1 MDRLKGTI
9 KFAFSL
15 AFGITLS
22 VEGGLAETLTPAQAK
37 NHIGETATVCGKV
50 VSATFA
56 ERSRG
61 WPTFLN
67 LDEPYPHQIF
77 TVLIWGRDRV
87 NFGTPEKTYN
97 GKSVCVTGAILKYRG
112 IPEMILSD
120 PSQISVQSGFF
131 WPLIAVLILCAGG
144 SFAFWYF
151 RIRKRPIKFDE
162 IKLFGKGSATKRHG
176 GRV

>member
-61 WPTFLN
+61 C
-67 LDEPYPHQIF
+67 
-77 TVLIWGRDRV
+77 R
-87 NFGTPEKTYN
+87 
-97 GKSVCVTGAILKYRG
+97 
-112 IPEMILSD
+112 LSSTSMS
-120 PSQISVQSGFF
+120 P
-131 WPLIAVLILCAGG
+131 
-144 SFAFWYF
+144 
-151 RIRKRPIKFDE
+151 IRTRY
-162 IKLFGKGSATKRHG
+162 LRS
-176 GRV
+176 